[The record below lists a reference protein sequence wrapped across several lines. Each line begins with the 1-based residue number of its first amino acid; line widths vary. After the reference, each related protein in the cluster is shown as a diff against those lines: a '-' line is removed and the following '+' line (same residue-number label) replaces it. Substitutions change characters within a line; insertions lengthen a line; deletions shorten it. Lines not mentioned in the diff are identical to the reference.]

1 MLIFFRY
8 GCNNGEA
15 ARVSNTQLTILQKD
29 VRFSFYYV
37 HRSSKLLRNL
47 TSVLPG
53 DSNSLMISLSCFL
66 EKRLALRSHLNHD
79 RWPPHTLT
87 LKLILDDTRV
97 SCSTLEKWT
106 KIFIAS
112 YARYLELLS
121 SYFLFLMTFRL
132 TSLPQV
138 IYTALK

>member
-1 MLIFFRY
+1 MERLQEYRTHNSQFCKRMFDFLSIMFV
-8 GCNNGEA
+8 A
-15 ARVSNTQLTILQKD
+15 QVSC
-29 VRFSFYYV
+29 SE
-37 HRSSKLLRNL
+37 NL
-47 TSVLPG
+47 TSALPS

-66 EKRLALRSHLNHD
+66 EKRLALQSHLNHD

-87 LKLILDDTRV
+87 LKLILDDTQV

-112 YARYLELLS
+112 YARYLESLS